1 MHNIAKIIAAL
12 GLVAGLTADL
22 TWSDS
27 AMARGGGFHGGGFR
41 GGGFRGG
48 GWGLGLGYGL
58 YGYPYGYGYPYDYGY
73 YPYYGVPAAPY
84 DYPPGVAY
92 GPYSPGPGVP
102 QSHRVSA
109 YCATSA
115 RICVLRRPGYVGAP
129 CSCRVAGGLARG
141 RIAPQ

>member
-12 GLVAGLTADL
+12 GLVVGLTAGLT
-22 TWSDS
+22 WSES
-27 AMARGGGFHGGGFR
+27 AMAFGHGGFHGGGFR

-48 GWGLGLGYGL
+48 WGYGL
-58 YGYPYGYGYPYDYGY
+58 GRGLWGYPYYGYPYDYGY
-73 YPYYGVPAAPY
+73 YPYYGAPY

-92 GPYSPGPGVP
+92 GPYSSGPGVP
-102 QSHRVSA
+102 QSHRVSV